1 MPPAID
7 PIYGSFDN
15 ICFLEGGKVTF
26 QKNDVIKGIVDG
38 ETTWWHVV
46 NSKVTYDTTVAQN
59 ANGWWRIEE
68 GKVNFNFTGVAS
80 NQNGD
85 WYLSNGKVDFNYNGT
100 VTYDGKL
107 YQVVNG

>member
-1 MPPAID
+1 MAGGIWNT
-7 PIYGSFDN
+7 YLDN
-15 ICFLEGGKVTF
+15 
-26 QKNDVIKGIVDG
+26 
-38 ETTWWHVV
+38 
-46 NSKVTYDTTVAQN
+46 NS
-59 ANGWWRIEE
+59 NGWWRIEN

-107 YQVVNG
+107 YQVVNGSAKAA